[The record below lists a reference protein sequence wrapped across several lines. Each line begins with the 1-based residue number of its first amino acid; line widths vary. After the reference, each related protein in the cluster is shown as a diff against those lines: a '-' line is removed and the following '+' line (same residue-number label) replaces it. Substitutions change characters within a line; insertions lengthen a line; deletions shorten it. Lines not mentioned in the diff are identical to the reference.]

1 MSLVNKFIMIS
12 SEEYYKMCYVKETLD
27 KEMGGYIVEPIAI
40 TGKIYGGFEGVPP
53 KEVLMAPEIYGA
65 ESIFIFD
72 DEASLRAWQRWV
84 DETDLETEKPK
95 LSVVP
100 FNKNIKVEPE

>member
-53 KEVLMAPEIYGA
+53 KEVLMAPEIYSA
-65 ESIFIFD
+65 ESIYVFD
-72 DEASLRAWQRWV
+72 DEQSLRAWQKWL
-84 DETDLETEKPK
+84 DEPNAETEKPK
-95 LSVVP
+95 FSVVP
-100 FNKNIKVEPE
+100 FNKNSKADSE

>member
-12 SEEYYKMCYVKETLD
+12 TEEFYKMCHVKEPLD
-27 KEMGGYIVEPIAI
+27 DEMGGYIVEPLSI

-53 KEVLMAPEIYGA
+53 KEVLMAPELYSA
-65 ESIFIFD
+65 ESIYVFD
-72 DEASLRAWQRWV
+72 DEASLRAWQKWL
-84 DETDLETEKPK
+84 DEPMTETEKPK

-100 FNKNIKVEPE
+100 FNKKVDFE